1 MRVLSAKLDMQ
12 NCFNPEDFYSI
23 ITKWLKNAGPCKTI
37 GEELEQSSYKADF
50 QSQTEYCKANNYVFK
65 KPNIMYT
72 VFKLE
77 QIFHEQTWYTEVILQ
92 ETNDLKTVYF
102 HVSCSRDLTRFDDVP
117 EIRTAV
123 IRFFVESDFIK
134 HSEIPVKTSP
144 VEMTDGIIGWIANA
158 YQEKYAD
165 DIPLVLAT
173 TYFNSMACEIDENTV
188 ARKLAGIAHVIV
200 CNNEYTRLIK
210 DRAQCKGPF
219 NGAVAIYCKGGKPK
233 QFRKDSVYHGTS
245 LETMIIQEVQ
255 KYITAKV
262 DETAPTYES
271 LHTEEVKE
279 HAKQNEAMLNEFFD
293 ENETLEDRLKKAKDR
308 IAELSSE
315 NLQLKMKHENLQKKM
330 ECNNALIP
338 LLKKANISEFYEG
351 EQHDLVVTILQK
363 ALCTSGTEETR
374 RHELLSALL
383 KENAIIGNGEETFE
397 VIKKFFSD
405 GEEMSPQDIAE
416 LKRIGF
422 EVVSEKNHYKL
433 VYKNSKYWFTASK
446 TPSDKRG
453 GKNLASDITRRLS
466 VYK

>member
-12 NCFNPEDFYSI
+12 NCFNPEDFYFI
-23 ITKWLKNAGPCKTI
+23 IAKWLKNAGPCKTI

-123 IRFFVESDFIK
+123 IRFFVESGFIK

-144 VEMTDGIIGWIANA
+144 VEMTDNIIEWIANA

-255 KYITAKV
+255 KYVTAKV

-271 LHTEEVKE
+271 LHTEAVKE
-279 HAKQNEAMLNEFFD
+279 QAKQNEAMLTEFFD
-293 ENETLEDRLKKAKDR
+293 ENGTLEDRLKKAKDR
-308 IAELSSE
+308 ITELSSE
-315 NLQLKMKHENLQKKM
+315 NLQLKMKYENLQKMM
-330 ECNNALIP
+330 ESNNTLIP
-338 LLKKANISEFYEG
+338 LLKKANIS
-351 EQHDLVVTILQK
+351 ILINDK
-363 ALCTSGTEETR
+363 
-374 RHELLSALL
+374 
-383 KENAIIGNGEETFE
+383 F
-397 VIKKFFSD
+397 IKKWESIPSFF
-405 GEEMSPQDIAE
+405 
-416 LKRIGF
+416 R
-422 EVVSEKNHYKL
+422 
-433 VYKNSKYWFTASK
+433 
-446 TPSDKRG
+446 
-453 GKNLASDITRRLS
+453 
-466 VYK
+466 

>member
-1 MRVLSAKLDMQ
+1 MRVLSAKIDMQ
-12 NCFNPEDFYSI
+12 NCLKLEDFYSI
-23 ITKWLKNAGPCKTI
+23 IAKWLKNAGPCKTI

-65 KPNIMYT
+65 KPNVMYT

-123 IRFFVESDFIK
+123 IRFFVESGFIK
-134 HSEIPVKTSP
+134 HSEIPVKTTP
-144 VEMTDGIIGWIANA
+144 VEMTDDIIRWIANA
-158 YQEKYAD
+158 YQEKYAG

-200 CNNEYTRLIK
+200 CNDEYTRLIK
-210 DRAQCKGPF
+210 ERAKCKGPF

-255 KYITAKV
+255 KYVTAKV

-271 LHTEEVKE
+271 LHTEAVKE
-279 HAKQNEAMLNEFFD
+279 QAKQNEAMLNEFFG
-293 ENETLEDRLKKAKDR
+293 ENESLEEQLKKAKTK
-308 IAELSSE
+308 ISELTQENISLKAKNA
-315 NLQLKMKHENLQKKM
+315 NLQRVLESDEIKEPIIKSSD
-330 ECNNALIP
+330 IP
-338 LLKKANISEFYEG
+338 EFFEG
-351 EQHDLVVTILQK
+351 EQHDLVVTILK
-363 ALCTSGTEETR
+363 NALNTCGAKDTR
-374 RHELLSALL
+374 KNELLVGLL
-383 KENAIIGNGEETFE
+383 KENPIIGNGEETLE
-397 VIKKFFSD
+397 IVKRIFST
-405 GEEMSPQDIAE
+405 GEEMTPQNITD
-416 LKRIGF
+416 LKRLGF
-422 EVVSEKNHYKL
+422 EISSESPHYKL
-433 VYKNSKYWFTASK
+433 VYKNSKYWFTVSK

-453 GKNLASDITRRLS
+453 GKNLVSDITRRLS

>member
-23 ITKWLKNAGPCKTI
+23 IAKWLKNAGPCKTI

-123 IRFFVESDFIK
+123 IRFFVESGFIK

-144 VEMTDGIIGWIANA
+144 VEMTDDIIGWIANA

-188 ARKLAGIAHVIV
+188 ARKLSGIAHVIV

-279 HAKQNEAMLNEFFD
+279 QAKQNEAMLNEFFG
-293 ENETLEDRLKKAKDR
+293 ENESLEDQLKKAKAR
-308 IAELSSE
+308 ISELTSE
-315 NLQLKMKHENLQKKM
+315 NMQFKSKCEILQKIL
-330 ECNNALIP
+330 ETDNASNNI
-338 LLKKANISEFYEG
+338 LKKANVSEFYDC

-363 ALCTSGTEETR
+363 ALCSCGTEETR
-374 RHELLSALL
+374 RNELLTALL
-383 KENAIIGNGEETFE
+383 KENPISGNGEETFE
-397 VIKKFFSD
+397 VVKRIFSN
-405 GEEMSPQDIAE
+405 GEEMSPQNITD

-422 EVVSEKNHYKL
+422 EIVSESPHYKL
-433 VYKNSKYWFTASK
+433 VYKNSRYWFTVSK

>member
-1 MRVLSAKLDMQ
+1 MEKYKRADVVGIERENERDENYKSTRNPQIDKSKTRLNYHTMPYEKRYLSFIDERIKQLSPKRKIKDDAVL
-12 NCFNPEDFYSI
+12 
-23 ITKWLKNAGPCKTI
+23 IT
-37 GEELEQSSYKADF
+37 SF
-50 QSQTEYCKANNYVFK
+50 
-65 KPNIMYT
+65 
-72 VFKLE
+72 
-77 QIFHEQTWYTEVILQ
+77 ILGSDK
-92 ETNDLKTVYF
+92 EF
-102 HVSCSRDLTRFDDVP
+102 FDR
-117 EIRTAV
+117 I
-123 IRFFVESDFIK
+123 
-134 HSEIPVKTSP
+134 
-144 VEMTDGIIGWIANA
+144 IIGWIANA

-188 ARKLAGIAHVIV
+188 ARKLSGIAHVIV

-255 KYITAKV
+255 KHITAKV

-279 HAKQNEAMLNEFFD
+279 QAKQNEAMLNEFFD

-315 NLQLKMKHENLQKKM
+315 NLQLKMKYENLQKM
-330 ECNNALIP
+330 VESNNTLIP

-397 VIKKFFSD
+397 VIKKIFSD
-405 GEEMSPQDIAE
+405 GEEMSPQNITE
-416 LKRIGF
+416 LKRIGI

-433 VYKNSKYWFTASK
+433 VYKNSKYWFTVSK

>member
-23 ITKWLKNAGPCKTI
+23 IAKWLKNAGPCKTI
-37 GEELEQSSYKADF
+37 GEKLELSSQKENF
-50 QSQTEYCKANNYVFK
+50 HTQTDYCKADNYIFARNDAK
-65 KPNIMYT
+65 YT
-72 VFKLE
+72 VFTLE

-92 ETNDLKTVYF
+92 DTRNLKTVYF
-102 HVSCSRDLTRFDDVP
+102 HINCSRDLTRFDEVP
-117 EIRTAV
+117 EMRTVV
-123 IRFFVESDFIK
+123 INYYVESGFVK
-134 HSEIPVKTSP
+134 HSEIPIKTTP
-144 VEMTDGIIGWIANA
+144 VEMSDGLIDWIANA
-158 YQEKYAD
+158 YQEKYTD

-173 TYFNSMACEIDENTV
+173 NYFGSMACEIDEIAV
-188 ARKLAGIAHVIV
+188 AKKLAGIAHVVV

-210 DRAQCKGPF
+210 DRAKCKGPF

-279 HAKQNEAMLNEFFD
+279 HAKQNEALLNEFFD

-315 NLQLKMKHENLQKKM
+315 NLQLKMKYENLQKKM

-363 ALCTSGTEETR
+363 TLCTSGTEETR

-397 VIKKFFSD
+397 VVKKIFSD
-405 GEEMSPQDIAE
+405 GEEMSPQNITE

-433 VYKNSKYWFTASK
+433 VYKNSKYWFTVSK

-453 GKNLASDITRRLS
+453 GKNLASDITKRLS

>member
-1 MRVLSAKLDMQ
+1 MRVLSTKLDMQ
-12 NCFNPEDFYSI
+12 NSFQPEVFYSI
-23 ITKWLKNAGPCKTI
+23 IEKWLKNAGPCKTI
-37 GEELEQSSYKADF
+37 GEKLELSSQKENF
-50 QSQTEYCKANNYVFK
+50 HTQTDYCKADNYVFARNDAK
-65 KPNIMYT
+65 YT
-72 VFKLE
+72 VFRLE

-102 HVSCSRDLTRFDDVP
+102 HISCSRDLTRFDDVP

-123 IRFFVESDFIK
+123 IRFFVESGFIK

-144 VEMTDGIIGWIANA
+144 VEMTDDIIGWIANA

-188 ARKLAGIAHVIV
+188 ARKLSGIAHVIV

-233 QFRKDSVYHGTS
+233 LFRKDSVYHGTS
-245 LETMIIQEVQ
+245 LETIIIQEVQ
-255 KYITAKV
+255 KYVTAKV
-262 DETAPTYES
+262 DEIAPTYES
-271 LHTEEVKE
+271 LHTEAVKE
-279 HAKQNEAMLNEFFD
+279 QAKQNEAMLNEFFG
-293 ENETLEDRLKKAKDR
+293 ENESLEDQLKKAKAR
-308 IAELSSE
+308 ISELTSE
-315 NLQLKMKHENLQKKM
+315 NMQFKSKCETLQKIL
-330 ECNNALIP
+330 ETDNASNNI
-338 LLKKANISEFYEG
+338 LKKANVSEFYDC

-363 ALCTSGTEETR
+363 ALCSCGTEETR
-374 RHELLSALL
+374 RNELLTALL
-383 KENAIIGNGEETFE
+383 KENAISGNGVETFE
-397 VIKKFFSD
+397 VVKRIFSN
-405 GEEMSPQDIAE
+405 GEEMSPQNIAD

-422 EVVSEKNHYKL
+422 EIVSESPHYKL
-433 VYKNSKYWFTASK
+433 VYKNSKYWFTVSK
-446 TPSDKRG
+446 TPSDRRG